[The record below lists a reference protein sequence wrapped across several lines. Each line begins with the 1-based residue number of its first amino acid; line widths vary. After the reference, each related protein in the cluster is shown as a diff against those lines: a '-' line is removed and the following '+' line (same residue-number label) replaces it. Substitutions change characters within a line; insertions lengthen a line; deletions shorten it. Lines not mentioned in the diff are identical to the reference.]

1 MHKKDAYHKSAAP
14 GGECKVAKI
23 ETSIV
28 IDRPAETVWKFV
40 ADPSNA
46 SKYDHDII
54 SAKQTS
60 DGPVAVGTT
69 FEENRRKEGK
79 STFRTAEYDPGR
91 SWTWVVTSPRAMEG
105 SKMNIVVEDIGGKTK
120 LTNTTELK
128 LGGFYRLMGPF
139 VARSLRKIQGAQAN
153 QVKRILETEATS

>member
-1 MHKKDAYHKSAAP
+1 M
-14 GGECKVAKI
+14 AKI
-23 ETSIV
+23 DTSVV

-40 ADPSNA
+40 IDPSNA
-46 SKYDHDII
+46 PKYDPDII

-79 STFRTAEYDPGR
+79 STLRISEYDAGR

-105 SKMNIVVEDIGGKTK
+105 SKMNIIVEDIGGKTK
-120 LTNTTELK
+120 LTNATELR
-128 LGGFYRLMGPF
+128 LRGFYWLMGPF

-153 QVKRILETEATS
+153 NVKRILESEVNS